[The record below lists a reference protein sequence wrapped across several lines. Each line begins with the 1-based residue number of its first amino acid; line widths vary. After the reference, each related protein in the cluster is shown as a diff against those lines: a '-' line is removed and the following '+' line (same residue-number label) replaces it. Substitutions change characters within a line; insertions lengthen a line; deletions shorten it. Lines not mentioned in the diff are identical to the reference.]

1 MAFTG
6 YLNINDGEI
15 KGESKRADHEEE
27 IDCFGAEWSCEQAS
41 SAATGSGR
49 TRGRARV
56 NDFKVMKWMDAAS
69 PYIAQACMQGK
80 SFAQMVFMV
89 RKDSGE
95 AHLDYL
101 QITMKNCIISSY
113 SMAQN
118 APEDSGNDMVMEEV
132 KFSFEEILF
141 KYVVQADDHS
151 AGTEHEME
159 YDVVAAR

>member
-6 YLNINDGEI
+6 YLKIEDI

-27 IDCFGAEWSCEQAS
+27 IDAFGVSWQVEQAS

-49 TRGRARV
+49 TRGRAKV
-56 NDFKVMKWMDAAS
+56 GDFRLKKWMDAS
-69 PYIAQACMQGK
+69 SVYIALACMQGK
-80 SFAQMVFMV
+80 SFPEIIFMA

-101 QITMKNCIISSY
+101 QVTLKNCIISSY
-113 SMAQN
+113 SMAQD
-118 APEDSGNDMVMEEV
+118 APEESGHDMIAEDVAI
-132 KFSFEEILF
+132 SFDAITY

-151 AGTEHEME
+151 AGDEHEIE

>member
-6 YLNINDGEI
+6 YLKIEDI

-27 IDCFGAEWSCEQAS
+27 IDLFGASWSVEQAS

-49 TRGRARV
+49 SRGRAKV
-56 NDFKVMKWMDAAS
+56 NDFHARKWMDAAS
-69 PYIAQACMQGK
+69 PYLALACMQGK
-80 SFAQMVFMV
+80 SFPEMVFMA

-101 QITMKNCIISSY
+101 QVTMKNCMISSY

-118 APEDSGNDMVMEEV
+118 APEEAGSDMIAEEIGI
-132 KFSFEEILF
+132 SFESLTF
-141 KYVVQADDHS
+141 KYVVQAEDHS
-151 AGTEHEME
+151 AGDEHEVE